1 LITLVRRRLWGCAR
15 SPATV
20 TVGKS
25 SFSRKRDSRA
35 WGENPGF
42 APEFCFS
49 PSTCNIAY
57 WH

>member
-1 LITLVRRRLWGCAR
+1 
-15 SPATV
+15 
-20 TVGKS
+20 VGKS